1 MATVPYYYGFVCQY
15 SLLSSLNTTIMP
27 LYILWCL
34 SSLVCHLFS
43 QKKKT
48 KTKKKIQKNS
58 KKNNNK
64 ISSSLSCVSSNNTIP
79 TKGVD
84 FNNNKTISFFRVH
97 HHKKPRSWLWWVFCL
112 EEHSSSSRAFALAGS
127 RDVHIVKII
136 TLLSCFCVI
145 SFVSSVHF

>member
-1 MATVPYYYGFVCQY
+1 MYFVHNCLQFLQLFSFAHTTY
-15 SLLSSLNTTIMP
+15 KPSHRSHTIIPLSNHHTIIIP
-27 LYILWCL
+27 KSIELRNILYIY
-34 SSLVCHLFS
+34 
-43 QKKKT
+43 
-48 KTKKKIQKNS
+48 
-58 KKNNNK
+58 